1 MQKVTFILTLLLIA
15 GISNAGAQTPD
26 VTTISSLKLT
36 EGKNTVRL
44 PDGSGSFEF
53 VKRGDTFS
61 DVVFIRRGTTNNLKQ
76 IGLAAKNT
84 NGKLPTPCQYPIPDA
99 CFGIPNSSEVA
110 MCFCKPTNL
119 SGGEYTV
126 TFVKAV
132 LYGRKADDDRRQ
144 DY

>member
-1 MQKVTFILTLLLIA
+1 MQKVTFILTLLLIT
-15 GISNAGAQTPD
+15 GISNAGAQTSD

-36 EGKNTVRL
+36 EGKNIVRI

-61 DVVFIRRGTTNNLKQ
+61 EVVFRSSKVANNLKQ
-76 IGLAAKNT
+76 IALAKNT

-132 LYGRKADDDRRQ
+132 LYGRKAGDDRRQ
-144 DY
+144 D